1 MDMHMQ
7 ANCTATSSNTCNEES
22 FKKTRAFELL
32 FIFTQTS
39 KNPLTI
45 LVASWEIC
53 FHLMARESSEPSL
66 C

>member
-1 MDMHMQ
+1 MDMQ
-7 ANCTATSSNTCNEES
+7 GNCTAASSNTLSNEES

-45 LVASWEIC
+45 LKASWEIC